1 MGGFSRFSPREL
13 AWLRVVD
20 AKIEAEF
27 KLTAKKIAL
36 GNRIDQAAKI
46 ERMDASERAAF
57 EQTRQSKRA
66 RREYYINYKKQHY
79 QKNKDYYAEYQRAR
93 RRRFKE
99 MAAMKHEED
108 GD

>member
-27 KLTAKKIAL
+27 ALTAKEIAI

-46 ERMDASERAAF
+46 ERMSAAERAAF
-57 EQTRQSKRA
+57 ERDRQNKRA
-66 RREYYINYKKQHY
+66 RREYYINYKKQYY
-79 QKNKDYYAEYQRAR
+79 QKNKERSAEYQRAR